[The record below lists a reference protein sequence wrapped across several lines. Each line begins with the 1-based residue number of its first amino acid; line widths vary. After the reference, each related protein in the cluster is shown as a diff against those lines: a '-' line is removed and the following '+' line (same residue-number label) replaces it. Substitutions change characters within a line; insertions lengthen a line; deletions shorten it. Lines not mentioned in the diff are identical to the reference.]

1 MKLFDFDKLI
11 GTLTGYIETKIELL
25 KLDIKEGVSAAITR
39 IVLIMAMVLL
49 GIFVT
54 LFLFMGLAALIN
66 QEMHSAY
73 WGYLIVAAFF
83 GLILGVLIVSRAK
96 VTEKIGER
104 LKEIGKAN
112 KPD

>member
-11 GTLTGYIETKIELL
+11 STLTGYIETKIELL
-25 KLDIKEGVSAAITR
+25 KLDIKEGVSVAITR
-39 IVLIMAMVLL
+39 IVLVMAMVLF
-49 GIFVT
+49 GFFVT

-66 QEMHSAY
+66 QEMDSTY

-83 GLILGVLIVSRAK
+83 AIILGVLIMSREK
-96 VTEKIGER
+96 VTERISQKLNEVE
-104 LKEIGKAN
+104 KEN